1 MACTVI
7 QIGGLLFFGGGG
19 GTVSSC
25 KINKICE
32 IVFSIDTTW
41 CFNTGHV
48 PSDCPYRGMLV
59 TLKYAGNI
67 RLIAL
72 HSYV

>member
-32 IVFSIDTTW
+32 IVF
-41 CFNTGHV
+41 
-48 PSDCPYRGMLV
+48 
-59 TLKYAGNI
+59 
-67 RLIAL
+67 
-72 HSYV
+72 